1 MFPYFQAELV
11 DMRAELVQARAA
23 GERSLDIADNN
34 PQLNAH
40 FVK

>member
-23 GERSLDIADNN
+23 GERSLDIADN
-34 PQLNAH
+34 PQLKH
-40 FVK
+40 FL